1 VEKGNEWRN
10 EGKGEGGQWR
20 RQTGNVG
27 RKGGK
32 VEREREGNKGE
43 RRKEESKGGEKRGGK
58 EGRGTNVIVTGKAN
72 GREGKQRPGGE
83 GKASVHHERSAYEV
97 EKVSIEERKRKVEAR
112 KEEQRVQRKK
122 KRTSSALRTVK

>member
-1 VEKGNEWRN
+1 
-10 EGKGEGGQWR
+10 
-20 RQTGNVG
+20 VG
-27 RKGGK
+27 RRRGE
-32 VEREREGNKGE
+32 ERAG
-43 RRKEESKGGEKRGGK
+43 RGRNASVAK
-58 EGRGTNVIVTGKAN
+58 EGR
-72 GREGKQRPGGE
+72 KQRPGGE